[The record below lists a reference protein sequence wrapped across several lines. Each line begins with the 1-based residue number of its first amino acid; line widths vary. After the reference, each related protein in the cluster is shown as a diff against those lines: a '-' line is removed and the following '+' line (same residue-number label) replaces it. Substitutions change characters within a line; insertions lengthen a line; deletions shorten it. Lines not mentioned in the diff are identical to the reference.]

1 MHPGTPCE
9 SAAHVADARGAPLEA
24 DRAQGRTTAPS
35 RPDLSTDRATSQRR
49 LLPRIIAPLVVASIG
64 LVFIAALWVATTPF
78 PLEYLA
84 KEPLT
89 STRIVDRHG
98 GLLREVLSSA
108 ETRGRWVSLTDISPH
123 LRLATIHAED
133 KRFFDHPGIDFP
145 SIVRSIWIDLS
156 TGEAR
161 TGASTITQQ
170 TVKLT
175 VQHGEPRTIGTK
187 LMEVV
192 WAWRLELSQSK
203 DEILEQYLNRIPYGN
218 QVIGAEAASWMY
230 FGKPASLLSLAESAY
245 LAGLPSSPTRLNPYR
260 FPERAKARQRWLLNL
275 MHEREVIDTLSW
287 RTALDE
293 QLALKRRK
301 ATIEA
306 PHLTARIAA
315 EVAALGTNAR
325 PPVVSTTL
333 DPDLQSRVTSILA
346 THRPD
351 VDHETHHQQLQGAAI
366 VLDTRTSE
374 VLAWVGSR
382 DFFDH
387 ASLGENDGVAALR
400 QPGSALK
407 PFIYATFLERGGDPE
422 TLLDDS
428 PREFATS
435 TGPYRPQNFDRSFR
449 GPVSVRTALG
459 SSLNVPAVD
468 VLERIGVASMTLR
481 LRELGL
487 TTLVQPPEHYGLGL
501 ALGNAE
507 VRLFELAGAY
517 ATLGRL
523 GLHRPVRWRSDQ
535 VPARSTRTLSEG
547 AALSTL
553 DMLADDRARGIG
565 FGLAG
570 PFDLPYRVA
579 AKTGTSSDFRDNWA
593 FAVTPLH
600 TIGVWVGH
608 FDGTPMGHSP
618 GRHGAAPITRQILQA
633 LYPGAARRGDVPWF
647 TASMAAGHRPNHPRV
662 R

>member
-1 MHPGTPCE
+1 M
-9 SAAHVADARGAPLEA
+9 
-24 DRAQGRTTAPS
+24 PS
-35 RPDLSTDRATSQRR
+35 RSPCDDATHAVDSYGDPGVSPTHSRFRKALTWLVAGSTA
-49 LLPRIIAPLVVASIG
+49 
-64 LVFIAALWVATTPF
+64 LVFIGSLWVIATPY
-78 PLEYLA
+78 PIEQLA

-98 GLLREVLSSA
+98 GLLREVLSAA
-108 ETRGRWVSLTDISPH
+108 ETRGRWVGLSDISPH

-133 KRFFDHPGIDFP
+133 RRFFDHPGIDFP
-145 SIVRSIWIDLS
+145 AIVRSLWIDLT

-175 VQHGEPRTIGTK
+175 VQRGEPRTIATK
-187 LMEVV
+187 SMEIV
-192 WAWRLELSQSK
+192 WAWRLELSLSK

-218 QVIGAEAASWMY
+218 QLVGAEAASWMY

-260 FPERAKARQRWLLNL
+260 FAERAKARQRWLLDL
-275 MHEREVIDTLSW
+275 MHTRGAIDALAW

-293 QLALKRRK
+293 PLALKPRK
-301 ATIEA
+301 ATLEA
-306 PHLTARIAA
+306 PHLTARIAG
-315 EVAALGTNAR
+315 EVASLAPDAR
-325 PPVVSTTL
+325 PPIVSTTL
-333 DPDLQSRVTSILA
+333 DPDLQTRVTSILA
-346 THRPD
+346 THRPAAD
-351 VDHETHHQQLQGAAI
+351 RETHHQPLQAAAI
-366 VLDTRTSE
+366 VLDTRTSD

-382 DFFDH
+382 DFFDR

-407 PFIYATFLERGGDPE
+407 PFIYATFLERGGTPE

-435 TGPYRPQNFDRSFR
+435 TGPYRPENFDRSFR
-449 GPVSVRTALG
+449 GPVSVRTALA
-459 SSLNVPAVD
+459 SSLNVPAVE
-468 VLERIGVASMTLR
+468 VLERLGVASMTLR

-487 TTLVQPPEHYGLGL
+487 TTLVRPPEHYGLGL
-501 ALGNAE
+501 ALGNPE
-507 VRLFELAGAY
+507 VHLFELAGAY

-523 GLHRPVRWRSDQ
+523 GLHLPVRWRAD
-535 VPARSTRTLSEG
+535 VARPEPKRALSEA

-553 DMLADDRARGIG
+553 EILADDRARGVG

-570 PFDLPYRVA
+570 PFELPYRLA

-600 TIGVWVGH
+600 TVGVWVGH
-608 FDGTPMGHSP
+608 FDAAPMGGSP
-618 GRHGAAPITRQILQA
+618 GRHGAAPIARQIVQA

-647 TASMAAGHRPNHPRV
+647 AASTTTVENTHPR
-662 R
+662 